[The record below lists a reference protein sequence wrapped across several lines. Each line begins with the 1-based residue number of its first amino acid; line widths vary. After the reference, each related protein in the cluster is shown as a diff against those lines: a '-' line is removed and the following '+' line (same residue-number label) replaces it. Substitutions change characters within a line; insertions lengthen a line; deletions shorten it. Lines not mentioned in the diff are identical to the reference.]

1 MVAHAEAG
9 DATDTRGSYGWSAP
23 HIAEAVKQL
32 VGVARMRGIA
42 TALHRS
48 AAARRTPREGV
59 DDQALDALFAGLRS
73 AAAASS
79 SPPARSTRGPA
90 GGASAAE
97 GASSGP
103 LAGASA
109 MAAAPSAPVGVFAVG
124 GRCAGGT
131 KGGCTCGDD
140 DA

>member
-1 MVAHAEAG
+1 
-9 DATDTRGSYGWSAP
+9 
-23 HIAEAVKQL
+23 
-32 VGVARMRGIA
+32 MRGIA

-59 DDQALDALFAGLRS
+59 DDQDLDALFAGLRS
-73 AAAASS
+73 ATAASS

-109 MAAAPSAPVGVFAVG
+109 MAAAPSVPVGVYAAG

-131 KGGCTCGDD
+131 EGCCTCDDD